1 MKKAISLVLL
11 MTLVVFLLTACGEK
25 AEQTDTPVP
34 ANAIAEDAKSAA
46 VNELSDG
53 SGSSGPVTA
62 KWFDDAVFVG
72 DSITLKLSYYA
83 ESNPD
88 ALSNAQFFCAGSLGY
103 ASSLWDLDDAQAVHP
118 YYQGET
124 VQAEYCAEKTGA
136 KKVLIMLGM
145 NDLAVY
151 GVDGT
156 VDYANQLIDA
166 IFSHTPDVTIYLQ
179 SVTPILYGHEI
190 GDLNNET
197 IRNFDEALQSYCKDN
212 GYKYLDI
219 YHVVCD
225 DDGYLAE
232 ENCGDPG
239 AQGIHFTDAGCQKWI
254 DYLKE
259 NVNA

>member
-1 MKKAISLVLL
+1 MKRHLIGIGGVGMSALAVALANLGDEVTGADRTLGTRNIEFLESLGIH
-11 MTLVVFLLTACGEK
+11 CHP
-25 AEQTDTPVP
+25 D
-34 ANAIAEDAKSAA
+34 
-46 VNELSDG
+46 DG
-53 SGSSGPVTA
+53 S
-62 KWFDDAVFVG
+62 
-72 DSITLKLSYYA
+72 
-83 ESNPD
+83 
-88 ALSNAQFFCAGSLGY
+88 
-103 ASSLWDLDDAQAVHP
+103 
-118 YYQGET
+118 
-124 VQAEYCAEKTGA
+124 
-136 KKVLIMLGM
+136 
-145 NDLAVY
+145 